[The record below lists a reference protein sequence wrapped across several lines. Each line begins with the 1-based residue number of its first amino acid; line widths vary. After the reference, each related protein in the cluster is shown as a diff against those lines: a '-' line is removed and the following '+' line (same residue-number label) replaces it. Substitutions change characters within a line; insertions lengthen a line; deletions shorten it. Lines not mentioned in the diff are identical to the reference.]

1 MNRIKG
7 SVIAKIIAWLVMVSS
22 GVTFLGS
29 CIAVCILENYG
40 AFQKTKE
47 EVLECQLEEMSDRYS
62 VIALDHY
69 KNEQKGEKEQ
79 YFSQR
84 AFRYGIIEA
93 DSIDGVDLNAPS
105 TYLDRNFTGNVKKED
120 LHIFSAVLSD
130 DAEIEYSE
138 KLFGGYGIWGSGSSH
153 KSLYADRICYD
164 VTGGIFYYRA
174 RNQYYP
180 VQNVS
185 IAVRVQE
192 EDGYYE
198 DYYTF
203 TFDNDKKVYLN
214 QYAYAEMDETIE
226 LPEETTVSELL
237 PTDEATLEMVEEP
250 AVRDSTG
257 MELLQNVYEITFNM
271 FDGT

>member
-84 AFRYGIIEA
+84 AFR
-93 DSIDGVDLNAPS
+93 
-105 TYLDRNFTGNVKKED
+105 
-120 LHIFSAVLSD
+120 
-130 DAEIEYSE
+130 
-138 KLFGGYGIWGSGSSH
+138 
-153 KSLYADRICYD
+153 
-164 VTGGIFYYRA
+164 
-174 RNQYYP
+174 
-180 VQNVS
+180 
-185 IAVRVQE
+185 
-192 EDGYYE
+192 
-198 DYYTF
+198 
-203 TFDNDKKVYLN
+203 
-214 QYAYAEMDETIE
+214 
-226 LPEETTVSELL
+226 
-237 PTDEATLEMVEEP
+237 
-250 AVRDSTG
+250 
-257 MELLQNVYEITFNM
+257 
-271 FDGT
+271 